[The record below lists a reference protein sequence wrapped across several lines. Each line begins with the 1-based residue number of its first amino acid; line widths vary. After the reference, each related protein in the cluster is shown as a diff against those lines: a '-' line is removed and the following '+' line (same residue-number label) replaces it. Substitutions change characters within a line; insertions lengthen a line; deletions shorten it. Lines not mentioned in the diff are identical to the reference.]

1 MTKIFIS
8 YRRADSQY
16 VTDSIHD
23 HLIRH
28 FGADNVFLDVG
39 SIPFGVDFRRYLADQ
54 IAAHDVV
61 LVIIGPQWA
70 QIMAERAG
78 QEDDFVR
85 IEIENALKQDK
96 LVIPVLV
103 MEARMPSFSAL
114 PAGIADLQWRNS
126 ATVRRKP
133 DLEGDCNRLAEGIR
147 AYFAGKA
154 PAQPAPP
161 SAPSRPRS
169 LDLLPAPFAWIEIP
183 GGRGTLKT
191 DSANVTLTVPTARYW
206 IAKYPVTN
214 AQFAKFI
221 EAGGYRERQWWTE
234 AGWKAREEGWHHDN
248 GWKPSGQ
255 PWTAPSHWADA
266 EWNGAEQP
274 VVGVSWYEA
283 VAFCQWLSE
292 TTGERITLPTEA
304 QWQRAAQ
311 GDDGRQYPWGN
322 NWDGSRCNN
331 NVKEDAADPLAFLR
345 GKPQTSVKPDGHGVR
360 TTPVDAYQGRGDSP
374 FGVVDMAGNVWE
386 WCTTDYNTGNNDIT
400 NKSESRVLR
409 GGSWIFTFA
418 DWFRAA
424 YRGSYDPDFRD
435 NFAGFRCARS

>member
-78 QEDDFVR
+78 QDNDFVR
-85 IEIENALKQDK
+85 IEIESALKQDK

-103 MEARMPSFSAL
+103 MEARMPGFSAL

-133 DLEGDCNRLAEGIR
+133 DLEADCNRLAEGIR

-161 SAPSRPRS
+161 PAPSRPRS

-183 GGRGTLKT
+183 GGRGTMKT
-191 DSANVTLTVPTARYW
+191 DEAKVTLTVPTERYW
-206 IAKYPVTN
+206 IAKYPITN

-234 AGWKAREEGWHHDN
+234 AGWKAREEGWHYDN

-255 PWTAPSHWADA
+255 PWTQPRFWTDA
-266 EWNGAEQP
+266 AWNGAAQP

-311 GDDGRQYPWGN
+311 GDDGRAYPWSN
-322 NWDGSRCNN
+322 DWDCARCNN
-331 NVKEDAADPLAFLR
+331 
-345 GKPQTSVKPDGHGVR
+345 SVKPCDSSV
-360 TTPVDAYQGRGDSP
+360 TTPVRRYEGKGDSP

-386 WCTTDYNTGNNDIT
+386 WCSTDYASG
-400 NKSESRVLR
+400 SEDVNSHSEARVLR
-409 GGSWIFTFA
+409 GGSWVSYNL
-418 DWFRAA
+418 DRFRAM
-424 YRGSYDPDFRD
+424 FRFWD
-435 NFAGFRCARS
+435 SPYGGTYGWGFRCARS